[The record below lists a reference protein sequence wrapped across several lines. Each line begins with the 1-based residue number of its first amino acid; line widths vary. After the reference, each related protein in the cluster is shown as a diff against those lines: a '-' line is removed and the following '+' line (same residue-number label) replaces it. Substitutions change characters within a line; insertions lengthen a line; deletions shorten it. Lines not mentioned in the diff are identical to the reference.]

1 MTDPLSPAPLS
12 TERLYWSQ
20 PQARTFAATVTA
32 TRGQNVALDQTL
44 FYPEGGGQSCDAGT
58 LSWEG
63 GGALVRDVQK
73 ASDSLWHTLEG
84 QPPPVGTQV
93 AGTLDW
99 VRRYRHSQR
108 HTAEHLLAQAFWRVN
123 AAFGVRS
130 VGMRGPECTLDL
142 AGQPGESHVQAAQ
155 ALLSKTLREG
165 LSLETVMVPAGALD
179 AYPLRRPPQ
188 VSGQVRVVLFR
199 EPGGKVW
206 EASACGGTHLPQGV
220 QAAPVVV
227 LKSER
232 IKHDLTRV
240 TFMAGEE
247 AQERLSG
254 VYAQAQTL
262 SRGFSVGIE
271 RLPERVTQ
279 LQDELKGAERRL
291 TTAHRELASQALRQ
305 ATWDRIPGGEL
316 ALVQP
321 ADTLPDLPQ
330 LEQNELVPFLLEL
343 AAQRPDCVVVVLAPD
358 GGCGMASSLPDYP
371 AHTLLRAWLAQSEG
385 RGGGRPELARGATER
400 PEDFR
405 NAVLAWLN
413 ALPCS
418 E

>member
-1 MTDPLSPAPLS
+1 M
-12 TERLYWSQ
+12 
-20 PQARTFAATVTA
+20 
-32 TRGQNVALDQTL
+32 
-44 FYPEGGGQSCDAGT
+44 
-58 LSWEG
+58 
-63 GGALVRDVQK
+63 
-73 ASDSLWHTLEG
+73 
-84 QPPPVGTQV
+84 
-93 AGTLDW
+93 
-99 VRRYRHSQR
+99 
-108 HTAEHLLAQAFWRVN
+108 
-123 AAFGVRS
+123 
-130 VGMRGPECTLDL
+130 
-142 AGQPGESHVQAAQ
+142 
-155 ALLSKTLREG
+155 
-165 LSLETVMVPAGALD
+165 
-179 AYPLRRPPQ
+179 
-188 VSGQVRVVLFR
+188 
-199 EPGGKVW
+199 
-206 EASACGGTHLPQGV
+206 
-220 QAAPVVV
+220 VV
-227 LKSER
+227 LKTER

-254 VYAQAQTL
+254 VYAQAQAL
-262 SRGFSVGIE
+262 ARGFSVGIDW
-271 RLPERVTQ
+271 LPERVTQ

-305 ATWDRIPGGEL
+305 ATWHRIPGGEL

-330 LEQNELVPFLLEL
+330 LEQNELVPYVLEL

>member
-32 TRGQNVALDQTL
+32 THGQHIALSATL

-58 LSWEG
+58 LSWEE
-63 GGALVRDVQK
+63 GGARVTDVQK
-73 ASDSLWHTLEG
+73 AGDTLWHTLEG

-130 VGMRGPECTLDL
+130 VGMRRPECTLDL

-165 LSLETVMVPAGALD
+165 LNLETVMVPAGALD

-305 ATWDRIPGGEL
+305 ATWHRIPGGEL

-330 LEQNELVPFLLEL
+330 LEQNELVPYVLEL

-358 GGCGMASSLPDYP
+358 GGCGMASSLPNYP

>member
-1 MTDPLSPAPLS
+1 MTDPLSPAPPS

-58 LSWEG
+58 LLWES
-63 GGALVRDVQK
+63 GGALVKDVQK
-73 ASDSLWHTLEG
+73 SGNTLWHTLEG
-84 QPPPVGTQV
+84 QPPTVGSEVT
-93 AGTLDW
+93 GTLDW
-99 VRRYRHSQR
+99 GQRSRHSQR

-155 ALLSKTLREG
+155 ALLSETLREG
-165 LSLETVMVPAGALD
+165 LNLETVMVPAGALD

-199 EPGGKVW
+199 EPGGAIW
-206 EASACGGTHLPQGV
+206 EASACGGTHLPTGA

-227 LKSER
+227 LKTER

-247 AQERLSG
+247 ARERLSG
-254 VYAQAQTL
+254 VYAQAQAL
-262 SRGFSVGIE
+262 ARGFSVGIDW
-271 RLPERVTQ
+271 LPERVTQ

-305 ATWDRIPGGEL
+305 ATWHRIPGGEL

-330 LEQNELVPFLLEL
+330 LEQDELVPYVLEL

-358 GGCGMASSLPDYP
+358 GGCGVASSLPDYP

>member
-1 MTDPLSPAPLS
+1 MTDPLSPAPPS

-58 LSWEG
+58 LLWES
-63 GGALVRDVQK
+63 GGALVKDVQK
-73 ASDSLWHTLEG
+73 SGNTLWHTLEG
-84 QPPPVGTQV
+84 QPPTVGSEVT
-93 AGTLDW
+93 GTLDW
-99 VRRYRHSQR
+99 GQRSRHSQR

-155 ALLSKTLREG
+155 ALLSETLREG
-165 LSLETVMVPAGALD
+165 LNLETVMVPAGALD

-188 VSGQVRVVLFR
+188 VSGQVRVVLFK
-199 EPGGKVW
+199 EPGGAIW
-206 EASACGGTHLPQGV
+206 EASACGGTHLPTGA

-227 LKSER
+227 LKTER

-247 AQERLSG
+247 ARERLSG
-254 VYAQAQTL
+254 VYAQAQAL
-262 SRGFSVGIE
+262 ARGFSVGIDW
-271 RLPERVTQ
+271 LPERVTQ

-305 ATWDRIPGGEL
+305 ATWHRIPGGEL

-330 LEQNELVPFLLEL
+330 LEQDELVPYVLEL

-358 GGCGMASSLPDYP
+358 GGCGVASSLPDYP

>member
-58 LSWEG
+58 LSWEA
-63 GGALVRDVQK
+63 GGARVTDVQK
-73 ASDSLWHTLEG
+73 AGNTLWHTLEG

-305 ATWDRIPGGEL
+305 ATWQRIPGGEL

>member
-1 MTDPLSPAPLS
+1 MTDPLSPAPPS

-32 TRGQNVALDQTL
+32 TRGHNVALDQTL

-58 LSWEG
+58 LLWEG

-73 ASDSLWHTLEG
+73 AGDTLWHTLEG
-84 QPPPVGTQV
+84 QPPTVGSEVT
-93 AGTLDW
+93 GTLDW
-99 VRRYRHSQR
+99 GRRSRHSQR

-165 LSLETVMVPAGALD
+165 LNLETVMVPAGALD

-199 EPGGKVW
+199 EPGGAIW

-227 LKSER
+227 LKTER

-254 VYAQAQTL
+254 VYAQAQAL
-262 SRGFSVGIE
+262 ARGFSVGIDW
-271 RLPERVTQ
+271 LPERVAQ
-279 LQDELKGAERRL
+279 LQDELEGAERRL

-305 ATWDRIPGGEL
+305 ATWHRIPGGEL

-330 LEQNELVPFLLEL
+330 LEQDELVPYVLEL
-343 AAQRPDCVVVVLAPD
+343 VAQRPDCVVVVLTPD